1 MNIASQNSIS
11 IKFTAAE
18 IKNILL
24 EHIKRVAGGV
34 VDKDMILEDDPFG
47 HVEKGVEFI
56 WKRGRNK
63 EV

>member
-11 IKFTAAE
+11 IKFTPAE
-18 IKNILL
+18 IKSILL
-24 EHIKRVAGGV
+24 DHIKRVAGGV
-34 VDKDMILEDDPFG
+34 VDKDMVLEDDPFG

-56 WKRGRNK
+56 WTRGRTK